1 MVNTPLSLRDVFSFN
16 NKLTHPNAIV
26 FLTNLNNMLRVLL
39 FQTQLN
45 NFSLSQ
51 QYGKTT
57 R

>member
-1 MVNTPLSLRDVFSFN
+1 MANTLLSLRDVFSFN
-16 NKLTHPNAIV
+16 NNLTHPNAIV
-26 FLTNLNNMLRVLL
+26 FLTNLNIMLRVLL